1 MRKLSRRS
9 SRVKSLNQAQRALDD
24 AIQLLAENI
33 TKRVMDEA
41 QVIMR
46 AKVCTSSS
54 ELNSNL
60 RQDSTNSLDSAYET
74 SLPRTPTDSFN
85 NLTDQ
90 IAHQIVNEAIRKGES
105 TNDLNILFKTDF
117 FSATSNPNHST
128 LYVKY
133 SGRGAQ

>member
-1 MRKLSRRS
+1 MTKLSRRS

-46 AKVCTSSS
+46 AKV
-54 ELNSNL
+54 L
-60 RQDSTNSLDSAYET
+60 DSLFISFIQILQESTHSLDSAYET
-74 SLPRTPTDSFN
+74 VSLPRTPTDSFN

-90 IAHQIVNEAIRKGES
+90 IAHQIVNEAIRKGNS
-105 TNDLNILFKTDF
+105 GPFLLLILTF
-117 FSATSNPNHST
+117 
-128 LYVKY
+128 V
-133 SGRGAQ
+133 